1 MTDLRHY
8 INLVNQS
15 DTPVAE
21 AVKKQ
26 VGDKV
31 MQNIVGQTAAQR
43 LAASLP
49 STVRLNGVTWE
60 KVGNNYINRKTD
72 KVISTDELVALRSQA
87 TSGAATTNAATTAAT
102 TAAATTA
109 VSTAGKNLAQQ
120 FGSKLKQIIKN
131 NPRIAVALGMVG
143 GLTAH
148 NMSKDSNTPAPA
160 ADSTAPNAPAGQAQ
174 SNAQTDPN
182 APDQSGQSGPDE
194 DVSAIKAE
202 IDALIKELES
212 STDANIKKEL
222 DRIKGKLEPK
232 PARLS
237 DNPSIIGSSNSV
249 KPSSTVTP
257 TAAVQAAPTAPAAS
271 PTAPAKTSSGTTV
284 SNW

>member
-8 INLVNQS
+8 IDLVKQS

-21 AVKKQ
+21 SVKKKAS
-26 VGDKV
+26 DKV

-87 TSGAATTNAATTAAT
+87 TSGAATTAATTNAATTAAT

-109 VSTAGKNLAQQ
+109 VSTAGKNLAQR

-143 GLTAH
+143 GLTAY
-148 NMSKDSNTPAPA
+148 NMSKDSSTPAPA
-160 ADSTAPNAPAGQAQ
+160 ADSTAPNTPARQAQ
-174 SNAQTDPN
+174 SNTQPDPN
-182 APDQSGQSGPDE
+182 APNQSGQPDQDE
-194 DVSAIKAE
+194 DASAIKAE

-212 STDANIKKEL
+212 STDTNIKKEL

-237 DNPSIIGSSNSV
+237 DNTSIIGSSD
-249 KPSSTVTP
+249 
-257 TAAVQAAPTAPAAS
+257 
-271 PTAPAKTSSGTTV
+271 
-284 SNW
+284 

>member
-72 KVISTDELVALRSQA
+72 KIISTDELVALRSQA
-87 TSGAATTNAATTAAT
+87 TTGAATTAATTNAATTAAT

-109 VSTAGKNLAQQ
+109 VSTAGKNLAQR

-131 NPRIAVALGMVG
+131 NPRIAVALGMIG
-143 GLTAH
+143 GLSAH
-148 NMSKDSNTPAPA
+148 NMSKDTNTPAPA

-174 SNAQTDPN
+174 PNAQSDPN
-182 APDQSGQSGPDE
+182 APDQSGQPGPDE

-237 DNPSIIGSSNSV
+237 DNPSII
-249 KPSSTVTP
+249 
-257 TAAVQAAPTAPAAS
+257 Q
-271 PTAPAKTSSGTTV
+271 
-284 SNW
+284 